1 MGRARR
7 IAEARRNGQLLM
19 HFSSHDTTETEHNPA
34 VHQEVIVPTENSTS
48 SNKESKIDEGL
59 IQKMSDEVSRL
70 AQYQKEA
77 THERRNS
84 DAQLL
89 QKVQEMI
96 QEKEMTASTKSL
108 SVLQSTTKV
117 LEQNNSKLIE
127 EMKQLNAKFVHEA
140 EAHVIQ
146 TTQLEMKVQQAQG
159 TIVALEGLKSDL
171 ENQLSTLQ
179 SEYTATLSS
188 SKQLKN
194 ELVIAQKELN
204 STRKEM
210 EELKYEKSNETQEC
224 VDKIYDLQK
233 TCNELMRFMEE
244 ENATHTKTK
253 NDLRSKEE
261 AIQRLHSD
269 TIPNLQATIE
279 AERDTV
285 ARLEQALE
293 LRRQEVDQANLDI
306 ERLQEKIQSLQNQY
320 DELQLN
326 AQTAEEKHQRIVE
339 ELANARLDME
349 KHGATE
355 EQMKLQIAQLTD
367 TNGELQKSNDSF
379 VTQQKQLNDALEDAM
394 VQLDQVENEKRTV
407 EQSLKQ
413 ALQQIDTIQKSL
425 SLTNSEASEMIQKL
439 SEQVNAE
446 RGLREE
452 AETMRKELDT
462 MVQSQNSDIVTLQQQ
477 VQLTIQERDVARNN
491 MDGYNEREQKLYEQL
506 QHYEHVRRDMHSKL
520 IQLMGN
526 IRVFIRIRPRLPHEE
541 ATKRDA
547 VDAPIAKKPRKDG
560 DENVDQEIFRFPG
573 LFDSSHDDAI
583 QKQSTARLATATST
597 NNIDA
602 SKNMIEVTAPYK
614 YRGGLNDRRQ
624 QWTFGFDRVFAPA
637 HSQNDIWEATDPL
650 IQCAVDGYH
659 VTVFAYGQT
668 GSGVRALRNVI
679 VVPNEIDVVVCE
691 ISPFFCTILGLVRSQ
706 KTFTMLGEEGINEG
720 IIGRTVRKLFDEKQK
735 IIDLSRGESNI
746 TISVELL
753 EIYNEKVRDLL
764 SSGREDLKLTSNEVV
779 GNILVE
785 TNTVSEVL
793 QVLKLAQGRR
803 CVKSTNSN
811 SESSRSHMIFTIHFK
826 VTMNDGVTIRNGKV
840 NICDLAGSE
849 RLDKSGANIVGV
861 RFRCVCVFAFDEST
875 VPLMT
880 NIPYLLFEKG
890 ALLEETKNINKSLSV
905 LSNVIEKLQAGD
917 TKNVPFRESK
927 LTYLLKDSLSG
938 NSKTL
943 AIICCNPLASH
954 MNESLCSLR
963 FAEKVNR
970 VDLKAVANFSC

>member
-1 MGRARR
+1 
-7 IAEARRNGQLLM
+7 
-19 HFSSHDTTETEHNPA
+19 
-34 VHQEVIVPTENSTS
+34 
-48 SNKESKIDEGL
+48 
-59 IQKMSDEVSRL
+59 
-70 AQYQKEA
+70 
-77 THERRNS
+77 
-84 DAQLL
+84 
-89 QKVQEMI
+89 
-96 QEKEMTASTKSL
+96 
-108 SVLQSTTKV
+108 
-117 LEQNNSKLIE
+117 LE
-127 EMKQLNAKFVHEA
+127 
-140 EAHVIQ
+140 
-146 TTQLEMKVQQAQG
+146 
-159 TIVALEGLKSDL
+159 
-171 ENQLSTLQ
+171 
-179 SEYTATLSS
+179 
-188 SKQLKN
+188 N

-210 EELKYEKSNETQEC
+210 EELKCEKSNETQEC

-306 ERLQEKIQSLQNQY
+306 ERLQEKILSLQNQY

-326 AQTAEEKHQRIVE
+326 AQTAEENHQRIVE

-349 KHGATE
+349 KHDATE

-462 MVQSQNSDIVTLQQQ
+462 MVQSQKSEIVTLQQQ

-506 QHYEHVRRDMHSKL
+506 QYYEHVRRDMHSKL

-541 ATKRDA
+541 ATNSNA
-547 VDAPIAKKPRKDG
+547 VDALTTKKPRKDG
-560 DENVDQEIFRFPG
+560 SRKNGDEKVDEEIFRFPG
-573 LFDSSHDDAI
+573 LFDNSSHDDAI
-583 QKQSTARLATATST
+583 QKQSTARLATATRT

-679 VVPNEIDVVVCE
+679 VVPNEIDVVDCE
-691 ISPFFCTILGLVRSQ
+691 ISPFFLVQFLVWCALRKRSQ
-706 KTFTMLGEEGINEG
+706 
-720 IIGRTVRKLFDEKQK
+720 
-735 IIDLSRGESNI
+735 
-746 TISVELL
+746 
-753 EIYNEKVRDLL
+753 
-764 SSGREDLKLTSNEVV
+764 
-779 GNILVE
+779 
-785 TNTVSEVL
+785 
-793 QVLKLAQGRR
+793 
-803 CVKSTNSN
+803 C
-811 SESSRSHMIFTIHFK
+811 
-826 VTMNDGVTIRNGKV
+826 
-840 NICDLAGSE
+840 
-849 RLDKSGANIVGV
+849 
-861 RFRCVCVFAFDEST
+861 
-875 VPLMT
+875 
-880 NIPYLLFEKG
+880 
-890 ALLEETKNINKSLSV
+890 
-905 LSNVIEKLQAGD
+905 
-917 TKNVPFRESK
+917 
-927 LTYLLKDSLSG
+927 
-938 NSKTL
+938 
-943 AIICCNPLASH
+943 
-954 MNESLCSLR
+954 
-963 FAEKVNR
+963 
-970 VDLKAVANFSC
+970 